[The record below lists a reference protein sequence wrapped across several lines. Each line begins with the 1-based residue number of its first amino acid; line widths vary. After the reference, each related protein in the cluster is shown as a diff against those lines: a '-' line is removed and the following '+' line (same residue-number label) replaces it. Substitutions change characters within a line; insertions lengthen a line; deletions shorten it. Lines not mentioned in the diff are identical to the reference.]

1 MLSEHPDIE
10 KRLRQEIYEKIGR
23 TGRPTYD
30 QMRELK
36 YMRAFLNGMY
46 SQFCIDEII
55 LINNLYGRG
64 AKTVSSGV
72 SFSPSLFHKAMLTL
86 NVCTAVRSIA
96 GIYSEDFLLFI
107 PVS

>member
-10 KRLRQEIYEKIGR
+10 KRLRQEIDEKVGR

-46 SQFCIDEII
+46 SRFLYRPEPAVD
-55 LINNLYGRG
+55 NLYGRG
-64 AKTVSSGV
+64 TTTVPSGV
-72 SFSPSLFHKAMLTL
+72 SFSLLFHKVMLTL
-86 NVCTAVRSIA
+86 ISVLQSGR
-96 GIYSEDFLLFI
+96 
-107 PVS
+107 